1 MSLIKPPKKAM
12 REYYLKPPASGSTT
26 AYICHQ
32 TYDRSSKRTVQTLVA
47 SFNIA
52 TDPAS
57 PSINV
62 TNKGRAVGYAEVLPQ
77 HRADVQQWL
86 KKHGTFGQTK
96 VPAKVLARVRAEV
109 EAKLRLELAVSATPG
124 PQMQTATAPS
134 AAKRQ
139 DSALRERMRAMCA
152 ATEDARRHLASVA
165 TGGLKVLGLTED
177 DLFELRVH
185 LNFGEKAVRKMLKT
199 RGLSARDHARTALPD
214 EAAEAARR
222 GIALDDPNAASAKRR

>member
-1 MSLIKPPKKAM
+1 MSLLTPPKKAM
-12 REYYLKPPASGSTT
+12 REYYLKAPASGSTT
-26 AYICHQ
+26 AYICRQ

-109 EAKLRLELAVSATPG
+109 EARLRSELA
-124 PQMQTATAPS
+124 MS
-134 AAKRQ
+134 AAPAARASSGPPQ
-139 DSALRERMRAMCA
+139 GQEGTLREKVRAMCA
-152 ATEDARRHLASVA
+152 ATEAARRHLGTVT
-165 TGGLKVLGLTED
+165 TGGLKVLGLTEE

-199 RGLSARDHARTALPD
+199 RGLSARDHARTALPE

-222 GIALDDPNAASAKRR
+222 GIALDDPNAATAKRR